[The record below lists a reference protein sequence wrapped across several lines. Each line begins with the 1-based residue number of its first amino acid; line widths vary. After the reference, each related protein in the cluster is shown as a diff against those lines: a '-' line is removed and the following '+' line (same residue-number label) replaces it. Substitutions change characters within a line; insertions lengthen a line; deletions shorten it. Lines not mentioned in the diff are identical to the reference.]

1 MPADIIQVEY
11 DTLEEILKK
20 FDFLSTDS
28 REMTQRLSNI
38 VAKLQNGGWQGRGSQ
53 TFLAEM
59 NDTLFPAL
67 QRLSEA
73 LEESR
78 ETIYQI
84 SNIMYAA
91 EEEAAQLFQVVA
103 GTDPGVGANGSG
115 DTTADG
121 DHSGLTP
128 GRDLVVKDPGE
139 IFSEQYMENF
149 IGSHYQ
155 GENSPELNRLMEELL
170 KNGPAPEAEVS
181 NLLDRIADM
190 RGVDRQAFRQDY
202 QTYLN
207 LWENASS
214 KGNIDLSRHGDFL
227 GSTVSLRYGAVIGDV
242 FGVDPVFG
250 ALLNPTGGLVGPGDN
265 AYQPGINDAIGYH
278 GVFHDAGGYLL
289 NIQGGIGPGYDYL
302 GRDLLPT
309 TSPVSGQVGG
319 ISFWAS
325 HPQLDVDILPNIMP
339 DIPYVPEFVER
350 GIGNYLE
357 NDIITNMRQGI
368 YVIEGGA
375 DVVSGVGSLVSGNFS
390 TGLDKMS
397 DGVDTLLGGMS
408 RTVSERLFGVF
419 Y

>member
-1 MPADIIQVEY
+1 MVIIQA
-11 DTLEEILKK
+11 
-20 FDFLSTDS
+20 
-28 REMTQRLSNI
+28 SN
-38 VAKLQNGGWQGRGSQ
+38 
-53 TFLAEM
+53 
-59 NDTLFPAL
+59 
-67 QRLSEA
+67 
-73 LEESR
+73 ESR
-78 ETIYQI
+78 PRRQ
-84 SNIMYAA
+84 
-91 EEEAAQLFQVVA
+91 
-103 GTDPGVGANGSG
+103 
-115 DTTADG
+115 
-121 DHSGLTP
+121 
-128 GRDLVVKDPGE
+128 KDPGE

-319 ISFWAS
+319 ISFWLRILNWMLITCQYHARYSLRAS
-325 HPQLDVDILPNIMP
+325 AYRKRHHWKL
-339 DIPYVPEFVER
+339 
-350 GIGNYLE
+350 
-357 NDIITNMRQGI
+357 
-368 YVIEGGA
+368 
-375 DVVSGVGSLVSGNFS
+375 SG
-390 TGLDKMS
+390 K
-397 DGVDTLLGGMS
+397 
-408 RTVSERLFGVF
+408 
-419 Y
+419 